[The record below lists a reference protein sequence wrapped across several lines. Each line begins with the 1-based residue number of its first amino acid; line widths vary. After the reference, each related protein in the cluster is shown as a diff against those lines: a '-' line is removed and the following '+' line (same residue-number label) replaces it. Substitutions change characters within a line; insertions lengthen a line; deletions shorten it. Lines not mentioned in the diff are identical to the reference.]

1 MTVRALRD
9 DDTAA
14 MEGHEIP
21 SWVADCPHEGQNDS
35 QDLSSGVKDIGPDDT
50 VEQPEAP
57 RHVRRRTGPR
67 KRVSLKADA
76 VRDALEKQYRHA
88 GQWDELVDLYMGRIE
103 AVEVQERVEL
113 FKRLG
118 EVLWQ
123 ELGDATAARD
133 ALVEALA
140 IDPADEDAAGHLED
154 IAASR
159 DGGWKALVD
168 AVAQKIDVIEG
179 NPSKARLAE
188 RVVRWA
194 RGDMNDPATAERHL
208 GAMRSYD
215 PAHPLVHER
224 LASQYAGIGAWD
236 AQRESLER
244 ALARTHRD
252 QDRRAIHI
260 ALGALYEEHLPNVK
274 RAAESY
280 EKALAVDPRA
290 MPALCGLERIC
301 RTTEQYV
308 RLAAILDQQVDAATN
323 DEERVGALLRLG
335 ELLEQRFVKPRDAIP
350 KYELALE
357 LDPENARALDGLER
371 CWQAT
376 RDWERLAAAL
386 EKRAASVSE
395 SREAIASL
403 IRLAEVREAKQDSV
417 DLALAAWRRLY
428 ELDTSHVTA
437 IQQLARL
444 SEKQGDITAGAAY
457 RARLADLTDDP
468 REKARIHI
476 AVGEM
481 LAPVGCDPA
490 CARIHFERAVEM
502 DPRSPVAW
510 EQLQKLAVRER
521 DMMYATFCLERRAE
535 HTDSVRLKAQ
545 LLVELAKM
553 RLSLGDGRGALATF
567 EYAFETDPTNETAAR
582 AVLEDWSR
590 REKWEDA
597 QKACDVLVAAATRDA
612 DSKLLLKLLRLS
624 TRIALALG
632 NGERAL
638 MAAAA
643 AYDLA
648 PADAPAQS
656 DVLHVCFQLRDRA
669 PLQARIAAVAER
681 VAREAMDLSP
691 ESLVR
696 LGEVRLVTGD
706 PHGGVE
712 LLCLALSH
720 DGGNPHALAAL
731 TRVFTE
737 RRDWGRAA
745 NCAHRLARVTEDAR
759 ERQTRFLAAADLWEK
774 RANIPVRAVAVLEE
788 ALERDPGDAA
798 VLHRLV
804 ALWGTLGEWEKIV
817 GALQVLGSMEDDP
830 GRRAKHV
837 YAGAGVVREKVGDLR
852 RAAGLYEEVL
862 ELDASRLDAFERIV
876 RIWTDR
882 RDWTQL
888 ELAYR
893 RMIGR
898 LSGAVG
904 DPVGSD
910 SSAMVRGGD
919 RKLEHALYHQLGL
932 VYRDRICDMPRAL
945 DAFRRAARLA
955 PEDDEDRH
963 IVVELLVLSGQ
974 PDLAIADMRRSLKKD
989 PTRASTLRELYELF
1003 LRQGQN
1009 DKAWCAANALVHLG
1023 EADEAQHK
1031 FAGDFPP
1038 VDLEGVPGTLAACAW
1053 PSHVMA
1059 PGVDERLT
1067 AIFRYL
1073 VPAVV
1078 RARMARVP
1086 EKSRIKWLGAQVRET
1101 DSPLAARLIRIARNG
1116 AEILGVPP
1124 PLLLARPQLSVP
1136 FAVAPTPTPALFVSL
1151 PAAGA
1156 VPDELLVFLVAR
1168 RLAELR
1174 PELVAH
1180 ALFPTLTELKTLMK
1194 AALRVAVATRG
1205 APPENADDAAIA
1217 RALDPHEM
1225 DGLREAVSAIVGT
1238 ESRADIRRW
1247 HQQADLTIARAALLL
1262 SGDIELAWR
1271 GIQREPRSPSDLTPG
1286 DWRAEMLQFAVSDE
1300 YADLR
1305 EAIGVG
1311 VEGR

>member
-1 MTVRALRD
+1 MTLRALRD

-21 SWVADCPHEGQNDS
+21 SWVGACPQEGQNDSASLADLREAVSCDS

-50 VEQPEAP
+50 VEQREAP

-67 KRVSLKADA
+67 KRVTLKADT
-76 VRDALEKQYRHA
+76 VRDALERQYRDE

-103 AVEVQERVEL
+103 AVEPPEKVEL

-118 EVLWQ
+118 DVLWQ

-133 ALVEALA
+133 ALVEALS
-140 IDPADEDAAGHLED
+140 IDPSDEDAASHLED

-179 NPSKARLAE
+179 NPAKARLAE

-194 RGDMNDPATAERHL
+194 RGDMNDAAIAERHL
-208 GAMRSYD
+208 TAMRSYD

-224 LASQYAGIGAWD
+224 MASVYAGKGAWD
-236 AQRESLER
+236 EQRESLER
-244 ALARTHRD
+244 ALARTQRNE
-252 QDRRAIHI
+252 DRRAIHI
-260 ALGALYEEHLPNVK
+260 ALGELFEERLPNAK
-274 RAAESY
+274 RAADSY
-280 EKALAVDPRA
+280 EKALALDPRA
-290 MPALCGLERIC
+290 MAALCGMERIC

-308 RLAAILDQQVDAATN
+308 RLAAILDQQVDAATG
-323 DEERVGALLRLG
+323 DAERVGALVRLG
-335 ELLEQRFVKPRDAIP
+335 ELLEQRFVRPRDAIP

-357 LDPENARALDGLER
+357 LEPENARALDGLER
-371 CWQAT
+371 CWHQT

-386 EKRAASVSE
+386 ERRAASTSE
-395 SREAIASL
+395 SRDAIATL
-403 IRLAEVREAKQDSV
+403 MRLAEVREAKQESI

-428 ELDTSHVTA
+428 ELDTSHVMA

-444 SEKQGDITAGAAY
+444 SEKLGDITAGAAY

-481 LAPVGCDPA
+481 LAPEGCDPG

-597 QKACDVLVAAATRDA
+597 QRACDVLVAAATRDA
-612 DSKLLLKLLRLS
+612 DPKLLFKLLRLS

-643 AYDLA
+643 AYDLC
-648 PADAPAQS
+648 PADGAAQS
-656 DVLHVCFQLRDRA
+656 DVLHVCFQLRDR
-669 PLQARIAAVAER
+669 PSLRDRVGAVAER
-681 VAREAMDLSP
+681 VAKEAMDLSP

-696 LGEVRLVTGD
+696 LGEVRLKTGD

-720 DGGNPHALAAL
+720 DGGNPQALAGL
-731 TRVFTE
+731 TRVFSE

-745 NCAHRLARVTEDAR
+745 NCMHRLARVTEDPR
-759 ERQTRFLAAADLWEK
+759 ERQARFLEAADVWEK
-774 RANIPVRAVAVLEE
+774 QANIPVRAVNVLEE
-788 ALERDPGDAA
+788 ALERDPRDTA

-804 ALWGTLGEWEKIV
+804 ALWGTLGDWEKLI
-817 GALQVLGSMEDDP
+817 GALHVLGGLEQDP
-830 GRRAKHV
+830 ARRAKHV
-837 YAGAGVVREKVGDLR
+837 YASAGVAREKIGDAR
-852 RAAGLYEEVL
+852 RATRLYEEVL
-862 ELDASRLDAFERIV
+862 ELDASRLDAFERLV
-876 RIWTDR
+876 RIWTDL
-882 RDWTQL
+882 RDWREL
-888 ELAYR
+888 ELGYR

-898 LSGAVG
+898 VA
-904 DPVGSD
+904 D
-910 SSAMVRGGD
+910 SRD
-919 RKLEHALYHQLGL
+919 KKLEHALYHQLGL
-932 VYRDRICDMPRAL
+932 VYRDRIGDMPRAL
-945 DAFRRAARLA
+945 DAFRRAAKLA
-955 PEDDEDRH
+955 PEDDEDRR
-963 IVVELLVLSGQ
+963 IIVELLVLSGQ
-974 PDLAIADMRRSLKKD
+974 PELAIADMRRSLKVD
-989 PTRASTLRELYELF
+989 PTRPSTLRELYELF
-1003 LRQGQN
+1003 LRQGLN
-1009 DKAWCAANALVHLG
+1009 DRAWCAANALVHLG

-1031 FAGDFPP
+1031 FVADFPP
-1038 VDLEGVPGTLAACAW
+1038 IDLTSVPGTLAACAW

-1067 AIFRYL
+1067 AIFRFL

-1101 DSPLAARLIRIARNG
+1101 DSPLAARLVQITRDG

-1156 VPDELLVFLVAR
+1156 VPEELLVFLVGR

-1180 ALFPTLTELKTLMK
+1180 ALFPTLTELKSLMK

-1205 APPENADDAAIA
+1205 SPPANADDAAIA

-1238 ESRADIRRW
+1238 DSRADIRQW

-1262 SGDIELAWR
+1262 TGDFELAWR
-1271 GIQREPRSPSDLTPG
+1271 GIQREPRSPSDLTPA
-1286 DWRAEMLQFAVSDE
+1286 DWRGEMLQFAMSDE